1 MAMPFASAL
10 PVSANTGVGL
20 AATRRQVMVSAA
32 GHATC
37 PAPMQL
43 MTPRTLDFARFYHE
57 VRLSALTHGLS
68 EAPCDAWT
76 ADMGAMMLP
85 PVALWRVFRSGN
97 YAIMDKRREGC
108 SAS

>member
-1 MAMPFASAL
+1 
-10 PVSANTGVGL
+10 VG
-20 AATRRQVMVSAA
+20 AFYAPYAREGNQIWQHCTSKSVDTIR
-32 GHATC
+32 GHS
-37 PAPMQL
+37 
-43 MTPRTLDFARFYHE
+43 TLELARFYHE

-97 YAIMDKRREGC
+97 YAIMGKRREGC